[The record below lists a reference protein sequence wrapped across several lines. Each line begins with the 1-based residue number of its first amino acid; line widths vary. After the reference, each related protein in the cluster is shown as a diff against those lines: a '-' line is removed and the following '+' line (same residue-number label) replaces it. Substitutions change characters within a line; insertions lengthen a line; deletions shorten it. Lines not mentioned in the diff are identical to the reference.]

1 VRHRVARLSELP
13 ERVGWLVTVAGQEV
27 ALFRLGPCVYAIDNE
42 CPHRGA
48 ALAFGEVRGE
58 ELRCPLHAWPF
69 HIPTGACPEFPGVSV
84 RCHPVHV
91 EGGEVFVEL

>member
-1 VRHRVARLSELP
+1 MRHRVARLRELP
-13 ERVGWLVTVAGQEV
+13 DRVGWLVQVGEREI
-27 ALFRLGPCVYAIDNE
+27 ALFRLGDRIFALDND

-69 HIPTGACPEFPGVSV
+69 HIPTGSCPEFPEVSA
-84 RCHPVHV
+84 RSYPVHV
-91 EGGEVFVEL
+91 EGEHVYVEL